1 MSWYDTDWD
10 YRVEITVDNTQVDGD
25 VSDFPVYVDLSDM
38 PESFFTNVDSAGAD
52 IRITRSDGTTECA
65 FELVSID
72 TGGST
77 GELHF
82 KANFVSSTSDTSFFL
97 YYGNAGAAGYAVT
110 DTYGRNNVWTS
121 NFLAVW
127 HLGETFS
134 SDSTATDSTGNGRNF
149 TINNTPSNA
158 GGKLSGDTLSL
169 NGVNEY
175 LEYNDSSDVFAVQP
189 ITVSFWFKPHSVG
202 TSLEDLISKGQS
214 GADRTKFSW
223 QFAYNR
229 ATTDDIRFLVSDSSD
244 ISEISTT
251 SNLVNTWELIHGTVN
266 TSNQSELFNNATSI
280 GTNSTTSSI
289 NTNPTVKILSLGRTV
304 GIGNYF
310 DGEVDEMRIRST
322 VSSSDWVSTEYNNQ
336 NSPSTF
342 YTVGSEEA
350 QPTADTFTAKI
361 SIF

>member
-1 MSWYDTDWD
+1 MAHVANITIQSAKVAGDLTD
-10 YRVEITVDNTQVDGD
+10 YV
-25 VSDFPVYVDLSDM
+25 VYVDLSDLGV
-38 PESFFTNVDSAGAD
+38 PFWDTVANGGGD
-52 IRITRSDGTTECA
+52 IRVYKDDGVTELSREVVFC
-65 FELVSID
+65 D
-72 TGGST
+72 TATKT

-82 KANFVSSTSDTSFFL
+82 KYTGTLSSSSDTIVKIHADGVSSD
-97 YYGNAGAAGYAVT
+97 YAPSA
-110 DTYGRNNVWTS
+110 TYGRNNVWTS

-202 TSLEDLISKGQS
+202 TSIEDLISKGQS
-214 GADRTKFSW
+214 AVDRTKFSW

-244 ISEISTT
+244 ISQISTT

-266 TSNQSELFNNATSI
+266 ASNQSELFNNATSI
-280 GTNSTTSSI
+280 GTDNTTSSI
-289 NTNPTVKILSLGRTV
+289 NTNPTVKILSLGRSA
-304 GIGNYF
+304 GNGNYF
-310 DGEVDEMRIRST
+310 DGEVDEIRIRST

-336 NSPSTF
+336 NDTSTF
-342 YTVGSEEA
+342 YTVTDISGATLSTTKPM
-350 QPTADTFTAKI
+350 QPIWF
-361 SIF
+361 F